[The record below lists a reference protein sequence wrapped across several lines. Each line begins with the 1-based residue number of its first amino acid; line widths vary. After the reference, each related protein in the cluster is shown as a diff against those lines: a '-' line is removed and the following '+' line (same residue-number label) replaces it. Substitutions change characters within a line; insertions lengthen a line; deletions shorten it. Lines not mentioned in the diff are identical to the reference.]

1 MNNNYDYQD
10 EEYGGYGNA
19 DSQDYDEYDEES
31 NSVPYDG
38 FMENAND
45 MIFEQYRQATDAV
58 NSLLG
63 KTAKLMEVYRLDSM
77 QIREDIQ
84 RQFNDAVTRQ
94 QQETAAWLQEEL
106 KQKLDNASSKY
117 IQNMETLHE
126 SMKNQIVRFNQYLSE
141 TNTKNK
147 RLLFQICTCA
157 VMCLTLLFGGGA
169 WLSYHYASVIK
180 KNQLDAELLTV
191 INESDL
197 FRCGDRLCARTEK
210 NKHNGFSII
219 RKRKQ

>member
-1 MNNNYDYQD
+1 MSNGHDYQD

-19 DSQDYDEYDEES
+19 YPQDYEEYDS
-31 NSVPYDG
+31 APYDG
-38 FMENAND
+38 FMENGNSLILD
-45 MIFEQYRQATDAV
+45 QYRQATDAV

-77 QIREDIQ
+77 QIREDMQ
-84 RQFNDAVTRQ
+84 RHFNDALAWQ
-94 QQETAAWLQEEL
+94 QQETAAWLQKEL
-106 KQKLDNASSKY
+106 KQKLDDAGSKH

-126 SMKNQIVRFNQYLSE
+126 SMKNQIVQFNQYLSE
-141 TNTKNK
+141 TNSKNK
-147 RLLFQICTCA
+147 RLLFHICTCA
-157 VMCLTLLFGGGA
+157 VVCLTLLFGGGA

-210 NKHNGFSII
+210 NKLNGFSII